1 MELCKVKKRYRLV
14 AQHLRKSRADVHARR
29 AEAELISVLTLGDRL
44 ETELV
49 VTKHAAR
56 MARGRLTRTLELL
69 AGLALGTFAARAR
82 VIEDLDALRP
92 SLTADALGVDLRPVL
107 TQLEDEF
114 ERLRLREEDL
124 RARLAGLARIATDQF
139 EQFLRAAHAGRLLT
153 RLATDGDR
161 R

>member
-1 MELCKVKKRYRLV
+1 MKRLLRDPLLV
-14 AQHLRKSRADVHARR
+14 ALLLSAPALVR
-29 AEAELISVLTLGDRL
+29 AEPVRFH
-44 ETELV
+44 V
-49 VTKHAAR
+49 
-56 MARGRLTRTLELL
+56 
-69 AGLALGTFAARAR
+69 GTFAARAR